1 MDDDGW
7 SKFLLSNRNSPPLL
21 NDPVRRSHFDGSEK
35 SCLKPRRRTDKRR
48 SRRKLWT
55 VILVIVWFA

>member
-35 SCLKPRRRTDKRR
+35 SCLNRDDEQT
-48 SRRKLWT
+48 SGAAGGNFEL
-55 VILVIVWFA
+55 